1 MLIFTNSF
9 AQTSC
14 ESYLR
19 SYLNLTDPPWT
30 AAFALSSGTV
40 GAALSASL
48 SKTRSI
54 AVSYGTVVH
63 PTPKTYFE
71 PAHILAG
78 RIIHYLWNNWGQD
91 DGGLRASEVDL
102 YSVNIPMIEGLMTDE
117 SLKILWTTMWRNSY
131 GSLFKAVSGVT
142 SGPSEHSASA
152 AGPDASTT
160 DAPSKEETSESS
172 KDTLAFKFA
181 PSMEG
186 LINPDE
192 SSLPVGSDGESL
204 DRPAEIY

>member
-1 MLIFTNSF
+1 
-9 AQTSC
+9 
-14 ESYLR
+14 
-19 SYLNLTDPPWT
+19 
-30 AAFALSSGTV
+30 
-40 GAALSASL
+40 
-48 SKTRSI
+48 
-54 AVSYGTVVH
+54 
-63 PTPKTYFE
+63 
-71 PAHILAG
+71 
-78 RIIHYLWNNWGQD
+78 
-91 DGGLRASEVDL
+91 
-102 YSVNIPMIEGLMTDE
+102 MTDE

-131 GSLFKAVSGVT
+131 GSLFKAVSGAT

-160 DAPSKEETSESS
+160 DVPSKEETSESS

-204 DRPAEIY
+204 YRPAEIY